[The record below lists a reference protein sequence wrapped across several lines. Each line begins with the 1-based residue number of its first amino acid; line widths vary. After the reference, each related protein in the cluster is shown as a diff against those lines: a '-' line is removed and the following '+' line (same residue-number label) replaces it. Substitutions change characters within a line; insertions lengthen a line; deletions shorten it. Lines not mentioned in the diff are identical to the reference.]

1 LAWQSAG
8 GDRVRRPAYLRADMR
23 GIDAAHLATTTEFN
37 DAPPPVDTAKGEV
50 LSSLLKSMLKKAS
63 MPVAN

>member
-1 LAWQSAG
+1 
-8 GDRVRRPAYLRADMR
+8 MR
-23 GIDAAHLATTTEFN
+23 EIDAAHLATTTEFD

-50 LSSLLKSMLKKAS
+50 LSSPLKSMLKKAS